1 MTGVS
6 CLFLFALFRL
16 GRIGSISPHFA
27 LAGTPSFRFLS
38 LWPKQAYFV
47 YFRFGHI
54 WVKTIWPELTHKRQ
68 LPGVTSHVP
77 LQAVFVVEFL
87 VAVRTT

>member
-1 MTGVS
+1 MTVVS

-38 LWPKQAYFV
+38 PWPKQAYFV

-54 WVKTIWPELTHKRQ
+54 WVKVPQIAPEVIFAK
-68 LPGVTSHVP
+68 PEVTCFEPEVT
-77 LQAVFVVEFL
+77 FL
-87 VAVRTT
+87 